1 MNTIEKKKRLRFWL
15 IISIL
20 IIGIIAFFFISLSL
34 GMISISPKEVIQT
47 LMGQGTDRQ
56 ELVLFKFRMPRIILA
71 LLIGAGL
78 AVSGT
83 IMQGI
88 TQNGLADPGILGINS
103 GAGFA
108 IVLFL
113 YSFQGIIPASSA
125 LSTYMLPFVALVG
138 AFTAAILIYTIAWKK
153 GVSPIRLVLVGI
165 GVNAAFGALLTILQ
179 LRMDPQ
185 NYRHVTIWLS
195 GEIWS
200 ANWDFVYALLP
211 WMLILIPVAM
221 IKARNLNVFHLG
233 DDIASGLGTHVEKE
247 RGFLLFI
254 AVALAGAAVAA
265 GGAIAFLGLVVPHI
279 VRKLVGPLHNYVI
292 PISALLG
299 GFILIIAD
307 VIGSNILAPTTIP
320 VGIVVAIV
328 STPYF
333 VYLLMKTN

>member
-1 MNTIEKKKRLRFWL
+1 
-15 IISIL
+15 
-20 IIGIIAFFFISLSL
+20 
-34 GMISISPKEVIQT
+34 
-47 LMGQGTDRQ
+47 MGQGTDRQ
-56 ELVLFKFRMPRIILA
+56 ELVLFKFRMPGIILA

-108 IVLFL
+108 IVLFF

-185 NYRHVTIWLS
+185 NYCH
-195 GEIWS
+195 GC
-200 ANWDFVYALLP
+200 
-211 WMLILIPVAM
+211 
-221 IKARNLNVFHLG
+221 
-233 DDIASGLGTHVEKE
+233 
-247 RGFLLFI
+247 
-254 AVALAGAAVAA
+254 
-265 GGAIAFLGLVVPHI
+265 
-279 VRKLVGPLHNYVI
+279 
-292 PISALLG
+292 
-299 GFILIIAD
+299 
-307 VIGSNILAPTTIP
+307 
-320 VGIVVAIV
+320 
-328 STPYF
+328 
-333 VYLLMKTN
+333 